1 MHDIASG
8 SYFQNST
15 LNIRNKLFSL
25 GTTAL
30 APSMH
35 NPVHHL
41 CAIVH
46 LEVINNFKIS
56 FPVLRV
62 NKEWPNNISSWTALS
77 KSHLT
82 NTKRSAEWLYQ
93 RIHLRDSGEYY
104 GLFCNQH
111 NKWSPIF
118 GLPLSLF
125 DKLLHLTELLHR
137 IFFFLCFV
145 PESIICTV
153 WQPNSNGCVINNS
166 NNSNFDVEHTVNK
179 TSATSAV
186 SSTTCIDVSVYPM
199 PS

>member
-1 MHDIASG
+1 MHDIASR

-15 LNIRNKLFSL
+15 LNIWNKLFSL

-77 KSHLT
+77 KLRFT

-93 RIHLRDSGEYY
+93 RIRLRDSGEYY

-137 IFFFLCFV
+137 IFFSFALFQRALFALYG
-145 PESIICTV
+145 SQTV
-153 WQPNSNGCVINNS
+153 MG
-166 NNSNFDVEHTVNK
+166 
-179 TSATSAV
+179 V
-186 SSTTCIDVSVYPM
+186 SSITRITLTLTLNTL
-199 PS
+199 